1 MYEQVNEL
9 EKDQMVITHVN
20 RIQPESKTEGAL
32 EVGGKPLSGEHIE
45 VEVSMKGRALH
56 TKIIGKNISDR
67 GSSRFSE
74 PRIGLL
80 NHITEKVHFGS
91 RTDVKKGADGRAC

>member
-1 MYEQVNEL
+1 
-9 EKDQMVITHVN
+9 
-20 RIQPESKTEGAL
+20 
-32 EVGGKPLSGEHIE
+32 
-45 VEVSMKGRALH
+45 MKAPN
-56 TKIIGKNISDR
+56 IGKNISDR

-91 RTDVKKGADGRAC
+91 RIDVKKGADGRACW